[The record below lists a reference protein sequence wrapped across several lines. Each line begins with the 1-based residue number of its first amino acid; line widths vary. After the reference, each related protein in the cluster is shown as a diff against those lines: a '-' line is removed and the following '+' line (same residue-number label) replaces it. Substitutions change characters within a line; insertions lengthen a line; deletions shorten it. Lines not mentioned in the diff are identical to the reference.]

1 MWIVEAGLARKQP
14 IKTGL
19 EDERAV
25 EISQGIGGG
34 EQVVTEG
41 KEQIPAKGGTVKVR
55 QAH

>member
-25 EISQGIGGG
+25 EISQGIGGE